1 MGVETEH
8 KIIMTLFH
16 FYSETLLEHW
26 IVICFTSSSLIV
38 SLSSLFTV
46 FSMIT
51 APVKDALKLAL
62 EYEAF
67 QKSRRGRYGDVRTF
81 GSQRQ
86 EDLANCVNEG
96 KSQNRGSLGNQNKW
110 LIGSG
115 RR

>member
-1 MGVETEH
+1 
-8 KIIMTLFH
+8 MTLFH
-16 FYSETLLEHW
+16 LYSETLLEHW

-51 APVKDALKLAL
+51 APAEDALKLAL

-81 GSQRQ
+81 SSQRQ
-86 EDLANCVNEG
+86 DLAHCVNEG
-96 KSQNRGSLGNQNKW
+96 KSQNRGSVGNQNKG